1 MKQNVIYIYVSL
13 VCLLFGCTDTDVVKP
28 VAGSVGT
35 EEVFAT
41 FRFGHEASN
50 PVNVSTRATLGVVPE
65 SRVQNLF
72 VYLCVGDNCVYT
84 HYFDKENLMKTA
96 SEVTS
101 AKWNCWYVD
110 NMGTGEDPAMDKD
123 ATNGVI
129 RMRTADVT
137 GATLYLVA
145 NIDADMVNISPEK
158 LNTIRTRQEIE
169 NLTATLNQEITS
181 RNGYFPMGAVVRN
194 VSISDNT
201 VMAGG
206 KQVVAELVRLDA
218 KVRVNVRTAIGN
230 VNKEEEGEGDAQVVT
245 RQKLSG
251 FIPESW
257 RVVNLPKG
265 AYVMPYVGGEGARA
279 DEDYE
284 EIGYFDTDDV
294 GFEETTEEKIT
305 FKNTETGKDTTV
317 TQKTHSFSF
326 YMLENEESANKG
338 GSVGTNYHLRDRRT
352 KDPVTGK
359 YINGGTDGGI
369 WDYAPEN
376 STYLEI
382 KGQIEMVVDV
392 STSAKQQH
400 LAADVIYYIHLGDFA
415 TSMDN
420 SMDNYDISRN
430 TSYTYTITIKGVNSI
445 EVEVKTSQND
455 NAEAVDEKESGATG
469 QVYVAEEEIFTF
481 DAHYGQRVYMIDAAT
496 IDPKNVTWYVSTP
509 FSEGVPEIVGGTE
522 VPAGKDYKWV
532 QFMVNEITGS
542 GESKAYSKNNQS
554 YPGYKGNPNQ
564 YERSMK
570 LMDVVEFTKF
580 IKEEVEKMKDNDP
593 NTNSDYFLEEF
604 DQEWFDWCEER
615 EPDIDKNDKSGLWW
629 RDRMYVT
636 IFVDEFYY
644 EVDPITGNERVGLWK
659 EFVNQPNRLMHILC
673 DNQESLDEASSSTG
687 SIVTIRQRSIQT
699 PYNTKKET
707 LQTAWGCE
715 VVDEV
720 AECGLWYYEE
730 DEKFYSSGTT
740 DYKPETLGINN
751 TAQINGQYN
760 TACLWGLIKGGA
772 WQDVYWDTFLDYN
785 RPNDYPVDADYKY
798 YFLRSRKETKNN
810 NTNYKTLR
818 YAPLMRNRD
827 NDGDGKI
834 GIDEVRW
841 YIASIDQLYGLYMG
855 ELGLHAD
862 AALYSID
869 LASLKGKIT
878 DANHPYYG
886 ADIWRRHII
895 SSTKGKDRALVL
907 WGEEGVST
915 GDYATRWKKA
925 APYSIRCVR
934 NLGITTEIPLHDT
947 DDNADKGKYVPENLI
962 QVTPPSTIDLDAV
975 YYFDLSNIS
984 EKSIRYYTSQE
995 LEPSDE
1001 HAETARLYYGFKTGP
1016 WLKVQN
1022 SVNDK
1027 VTNYTNLRNQL
1038 EGGDSPVPSKLQKD
1052 GYRVPNVRE
1061 GALLY
1066 LYCKNDAWWG
1076 EGKYTLVSSFYS
1088 NGTMGSRNDTESPSW
1103 YFSYNNATIGQ
1114 SNVQGIRTVCD
1125 WDPASEE

>member
-1 MKQNVIYIYVSL
+1 MNEMKQSVIYIC
-13 VCLLFGCTDTDVVKP
+13 VCLISLFVGCSDDDVVKP
-28 VAGSVGT
+28 VAGSIGT

-41 FRFGHEASN
+41 LRFGHEPSEA
-50 PVNVSTRATLGVVPE
+50 VNITTRATLDVVPE

-72 VYLCVGDNCVYT
+72 VYLCVGDACVYT
-84 HYFDKENLMKTA
+84 HYFDKENLMDTED
-96 SEVTS
+96 EVS
-101 AKWNCWYVD
+101 DAEWNCWYVD
-110 NMGTGEDPAMDKD
+110 NMGTGEDPAIDKN

-294 GFEETTEEKIT
+294 GFEETTEEKFT

-359 YINGGTDGGI
+359 YINDENDEPL
-369 WDYAPEN
+369 WAYAPN
-376 STYLEI
+376 AGTYLEI

-420 SMDNYDISRN
+420 YDISRN

-445 EVEVKTSQND
+445 EVEVKTSQNG
-455 NAEAVDEKESGATG
+455 NAGAVDEKESGATG
-469 QVYVAEEEIFTF
+469 QVYVAEEEIYTF

-496 IDPKNVTWYVSTP
+496 IDPENVTWYVSTP

-522 VPAGKDYKWV
+522 VPAGKDYSWV
-532 QFMVNEITGS
+532 QFMVNELNSDGT
-542 GESKAYSKNNQS
+542 YSRNNQT
-554 YPGYKGNPNQ
+554 YPGDKDHPDNVNPN
-564 YERSMK
+564 RLK

-580 IKEEVEKMKDNDP
+580 IKEEVRKMKDNDP

-604 DQEWFDWCEER
+604 DQEWFDWCKER
-615 EPDIDKNDKSGLWW
+615 EPDIVKDDKSGLWW

-699 PYNTKKET
+699 PYNINKTG
-707 LQTAWGCE
+707 LADAWGCE
-715 VVDEV
+715 
-720 AECGLWYYEE
+720 
-730 DEKFYSSGTT
+730 TT
-740 DYKPETLGINN
+740 DETGGNN
-751 TAQINGQYN
+751 WGFYESGFDNNSTNGTDHGNYPTDNGLYN
-760 TACLWGLIKGGA
+760 TACLWGVLEMEGTDGNKTPKGYNGN
-772 WQDVYWDTFLDYN
+772 VRWDDFLDYN
-785 RPNDYPVDADYKY
+785 RPNGHSDF
-798 YFLRSRKETKNN
+798 FLL
-810 NTNYKTLR
+810 TNKKSMRNAT
-818 YAPLMRNRD
+818 LMRNRD
-827 NDGDGKI
+827 NNGNGTIDP
-834 GIDEVRW
+834 DEVKW
-841 YIASIDQLYGLYMG
+841 YIASQEQLYGLYVG
-855 ELGLHAD
+855 GLGVNVD
-862 AALYSID
+862 AQLYSAEMA
-869 LASLKGKIT
+869 ASTTWRSHVVCSNQTTIT
-878 DANHPYYG
+878 NANQYKKKYWPE
-886 ADIWRRHII
+886 I
-895 SSTKGKDRALVL
+895 L
-907 WGEEGVST
+907 WAEEGLSVSGYGQEWQKT
-915 GDYATRWKKA
+915 
-925 APYSIRCVR
+925 APNSIRCIR
-934 NLGITTEIPLHDT
+934 NLGMESPTAETILDPDKNIPTPLITLDSPKEGEEI
-947 DDNADKGKYVPENLI
+947 
-962 QVTPPSTIDLDAV
+962 TPATV
-975 YYFDLSNIS
+975 YEFNLSNVN
-984 EKSIRYYTSQE
+984 EKSLRFYTTRE
-995 LEPSDE
+995 LEAADE
-1001 HAETARLYYGFKTGP
+1001 HFETSRTYYGFRTSNAFIDKTFEYED
-1016 WLKVQN
+1016 LKEMLDDGKTP
-1022 SVNDK
+1022 S
-1027 VTNYTNLRNQL
+1027 NLA
-1038 EGGDSPVPSKLQKD
+1038 E
-1052 GYRVPNVRE
+1052 YRVPNVRE
-1061 GALLY
+1061 AALMSM
-1066 LYCKNDAWWG
+1066 YCDKDWWDG
-1076 EGKYTLVSSFYS
+1076 NTIISCSYYSHGSEGDGKDGGTITWTFENKYVSVNNRSGKLRLVQDYKPV
-1088 NGTMGSRNDTESPSW
+1088 D
-1103 YFSYNNATIGQ
+1103 
-1114 SNVQGIRTVCD
+1114 
-1125 WDPASEE
+1125 

>member
-1 MKQNVIYIYVSL
+1 MKQSVIYIC
-13 VCLLFGCTDTDVVKP
+13 VCLMFLLAGCVDTDVVNP

-41 FRFGHEASN
+41 LRFGHETSEPIN
-50 PVNVSTRATLGVVPE
+50 ITTRATLDVVPE
-65 SRVQNLF
+65 SRVQNMF
-72 VYLCVGDNCVYT
+72 VYLCVGDACVYT
-84 HYFDKENLMKTA
+84 HYFDKENLMRTE

-101 AKWNCWYVD
+101 DKCKWSCWYVD
-110 NMGTGEDPAMDKD
+110 NLGTDENPAMDKD
-123 ATNGVI
+123 ATNGVV
-129 RMRTADVT
+129 RMRTADVD
-137 GATLYLVA
+137 GATLYLIA

-194 VSISDNT
+194 VSISNNT
-201 VMAGG
+201 VMAEG

-279 DEDYE
+279 DKDFD
-284 EIGYFDTDDV
+284 EIGYFNTDEV
-294 GFEETTEEKIT
+294 GFEETTEEEFS
-305 FKNTETGKDTTV
+305 FKNSETDEKETV

-326 YMLENEESANKG
+326 YMLENEESVNKG
-338 GSVGTNYHLRDRRT
+338 GSVEGNYHLRDRRT

-415 TSMDN
+415 TSTL
-420 SMDNYDISRN
+420 MDNYDISRN

-445 EVEVKTSQND
+445 EVEVKTSQNG
-455 NAEAVDEKESGATG
+455 NAGAVNEKESGATG
-469 QVYVAEEEIFTF
+469 QVYVAEEEIYTF

-496 IDPKNVTWYVSTP
+496 IDPENVTWYVSTP

-522 VPAGKDYKWV
+522 VPAGKDYSWV
-532 QFMVNEITGS
+532 QFMVNETTGS

-604 DQEWFDWCEER
+604 DQEWFDWCKER

-699 PYNTKKET
+699 PYNINKTG
-707 LQTAWGCE
+707 LADAWGCE
-715 VVDEV
+715 
-720 AECGLWYYEE
+720 
-730 DEKFYSSGTT
+730 TT
-740 DYKPETLGINN
+740 DETSGNN
-751 TAQINGQYN
+751 WGFYESGFDNDKTNGTDHGNYPTDNGLYN
-760 TACLWGLIKGGA
+760 TACLWGVLEMTGA
-772 WQDVYWDTFLDYN
+772 DGNKTATGYKENVRWDNFLDYN
-785 RPNDYPVDADYKY
+785 RPNGHSDF
-798 YFLRSRKETKNN
+798 FLL
-810 NTNYKTLR
+810 TNKKSMRNAT
-818 YAPLMRNRD
+818 LMRNRD
-827 NDGDGKI
+827 NNGNGTIDP
-834 GIDEVRW
+834 DEVKW
-841 YIASIDQLYGLYMG
+841 YIASQEQLYGLYVG
-855 ELGLHAD
+855 GLGVNVD
-862 AALYSID
+862 AQLYSAEMA
-869 LASLKGKIT
+869 ASTTWRSHVVCSNQTTIT
-878 DANHPYYG
+878 NANQYKKKYWPE
-886 ADIWRRHII
+886 I
-895 SSTKGKDRALVL
+895 L
-907 WGEEGVST
+907 WAEEGLSVSGYGQEWQKT
-915 GDYATRWKKA
+915 
-925 APYSIRCVR
+925 APNSIRCIR
-934 NLGITTEIPLHDT
+934 NLGMASPTAETILDPDKNIPTPLITLDSPKESEEI
-947 DDNADKGKYVPENLI
+947 
-962 QVTPPSTIDLDAV
+962 TPATV
-975 YYFDLSNIS
+975 YEFNLSNVN
-984 EKSIRYYTSQE
+984 EKSLRFYTTRE
-995 LEPSDE
+995 LEAADE
-1001 HAETARLYYGFKTGP
+1001 HFETSRTYYGFRTSNAFIDETFEYEDLKEMLDDGKTP
-1016 WLKVQN
+1016 
-1022 SVNDK
+1022 S
-1027 VTNYTNLRNQL
+1027 NLA
-1038 EGGDSPVPSKLQKD
+1038 E
-1052 GYRVPNVRE
+1052 YRVPNVRE
-1061 GALLY
+1061 AALMSM
-1066 LYCKNDAWWG
+1066 YCDKKWWNG
-1076 EGKYTLVSSFYS
+1076 NTIISCSYYSHGSEGDGKDGGTITWTFENKYVSVNNRSGKLRLVQDYKPV
-1088 NGTMGSRNDTESPSW
+1088 D
-1103 YFSYNNATIGQ
+1103 
-1114 SNVQGIRTVCD
+1114 
-1125 WDPASEE
+1125 